1 MRKSAILI
9 AGMAIGVFLGRQIE
23 ANPEAKK
30 SLSDAGDK
38 IKLFAAA
45 VSEGYR
51 EQEASAQN
59 PTGTKA
65 KK

>member
-9 AGMAIGVFLGRQIE
+9 AGVAIGVFLGRHIE
-23 ANPEAKK
+23 SNPETKK
-30 SLSDAGDK
+30 SLNEAGDK

-51 EQEASAQN
+51 EQEAAAQK
-59 PTGTKA
+59 PTGTKV

>member
-9 AGMAIGVFLGRQIE
+9 AGVAIGVFLGRHIE

-30 SLSDAGDK
+30 SLNEAGDK
-38 IKLFAAA
+38 IKLFAAG

-51 EQEASAQN
+51 EQEANLEQ
-59 PTGTKA
+59 PTRTKA
-65 KK
+65 KS

>member
-1 MRKSAILI
+1 V
-9 AGMAIGVFLGRQIE
+9 AIGVFLGRHIE

-30 SLSDAGDK
+30 SLNEAGDK
-38 IKLFAAA
+38 IKLFAAG

-51 EQEASAQN
+51 EQEAN
-59 PTGTKA
+59 LEKPTRTSA